1 MFNFYIIKWF
11 GVYMANKENL
21 WGAVQL
27 GPDNP
32 AEACALLPQL
42 ARNEIAAIKIGHFL
56 DKEELAVIKANM
68 EGQTIAWYANKT
80 HQQGRIGIN
89 ATGFSHLLDGKREY
103 FDATPAAEQDRDK
116 IFKGTHS
123 PINKI
128 LEFFGNGF
136 DAQIATEPELQQAR
150 YFAGLIRAMGAKS
163 TLHFDF
169 APKQLPGWS
178 VADADEQFGLVLYL
192 QMPAAGGELN
202 IYDHPWT
209 PEDERHNND
218 HVEKGTFGFTEDFLG
233 DTPYASVQP
242 SEGDLVVFK
251 TRNFHQVGE
260 IKSDKP
266 RLGLT
271 TFMSQQGDRLSLWS

>member
-1 MFNFYIIKWF
+1 MK
-11 GVYMANKENL
+11 NKEKQ
-21 WGAVQL
+21 WEAVEL
-27 GPDNP
+27 ELSDSVK
-32 AEACALLPQL
+32 ACKLLPQL
-42 ARNEIAAIKIGHFL
+42 ARNEIAAIKIRRFL
-56 DKEELAVIKANM
+56 SNEELTVIKENM
-68 EGQTIAWYANKT
+68 VEKTIAWYANKEN
-80 HQQGRIGIN
+80 QQGRIGIN
-89 ATGFSHLLDGKREY
+89 ATGYCHLPDGKKKY
-103 FDATPAAEQDRDK
+103 FDATPAAEKERDE
-116 IFKGTHS
+116 IFEGARS

-136 DAQIATEPELQQAR
+136 DVKIATEPEMAEAR

-163 TLHFDF
+163 TLHFDY
-169 APKQLPGWS
+169 APKQLQGWS

-209 PEDERHNND
+209 PEDERFNND
-218 HVEKGTFGFTEDFLG
+218 HVEKGTFGFTEDFLN
-233 DTPYASVQP
+233 DTQYASVLP
-242 SEGDLVVFK
+242 SEGDLVIFK

-271 TFMSQQGDRLSLWS
+271 TFMSQKDSTLSLWS

>member
-1 MFNFYIIKWF
+1 
-11 GVYMANKENL
+11 MANKENQ

-27 GPDNP
+27 GPDNS
-32 AEACALLPQL
+32 AEACELLPEL

-56 DKEELAVIKANM
+56 CEQELAAIKANM
-68 EGQTIAWYANKT
+68 EDTTIAWYANKT
-80 HQQGRIGIN
+80 NQQGRIGIN
-89 ATGFSHLLDGKREY
+89 ATGFSHEPDGKIKY
-103 FDATPAAEQDRDK
+103 FDATPAAEEDRDK
-116 IFKGTHS
+116 IFEGTHS

-128 LEFFGNGF
+128 LEFFGHGF
-136 DAQIATEPELQQAR
+136 DTKIATEPQLAEAR

-163 TLHFDF
+163 TLHFDY

-218 HVEKGTFGFTEDFLG
+218 RVEKGTFGFTEGFLG
-233 DTPYASVQP
+233 DTPYASVLP

-251 TRNFHQVGE
+251 TRNFHQVDE

-271 TFMSQQGDRLSLWS
+271 TFMSQRLGTLSLWS